1 MVKTGRIN
9 MALGKRKP
17 KQDDLFIPTAKLST
31 GPGHPFY
38 SKLNEVLAEAGFDEF
53 VEGLCAAYYK
63 EGGRPGI
70 PPGIYF
76 RMVLIGYFEGLDS
89 QRGIAWR
96 CADSLGLRTF
106 LGIAITEET
115 PVHASMTII
124 RQRLPESV
132 FAKVFVFVLRLL
144 EQKGLLRGKAVAI
157 DATTLEAN
165 AAMRSIVRKDT
176 GEDWKQYVQGLA
188 KADGIQ
194 NPTAEDLRRLDRSRK
209 DKKVSNHQWESR
221 TDRDSRIAK
230 MKDGRTHLAYKAEH
244 AVDLVSEAIVAT
256 TVTFADKSDPQSAPV
271 TLSLAEANLA
281 LAGSETQIEETVMDK
296 GYHAVGLLAGLA
308 QRGVR
313 TYIPERRQ
321 KTRCW
326 TNKPI
331 EHEQAFRANRRRVRG
346 KKGRQLNRWRSERC
360 ERTFAHVCETGG
372 GRRTW
377 LRGQTNVSKM
387 HTLKCAAYNLGLL
400 LRKVW
405 GFRKPRNA
413 EAAATAL
420 FFAILALLTLVVAM
434 IGRTM
439 DRTLDWLLGGCG
451 LLLAAVA
458 VHRCV
463 RFIHSVRKT
472 PFFNGLLSR
481 SGSGRVQV
489 AAGIAAPTVPAF
501 ESWQRKR
508 PRTRSKAACVHDR
521 AGGKRCICLAFPA
534 SKNCG

>member
-1 MVKTGRIN
+1 MNRPMN

-17 KQDDLFIPTAKLST
+17 KQDELFIPTAKVAS

-38 SKLNEVLAEAGFDEF
+38 TKLNQVLAEAGFDEF
-53 VEGLCAAYYK
+53 VEKLCAPYYQ

-70 PPGIYF
+70 PPGVYF

-106 LGIAITEET
+106 LGIAITEDT

-132 FAKVFVFVLRLL
+132 FDKVFVFVLSLL
-144 EQKGLLRGKAVAI
+144 DKQGLLRGKSVAI

-165 AAMRSIVRKDT
+165 AAMKSIVRKDT
-176 GEDWKQYVQGLA
+176 GEGWKQYLQGLA
-188 KADGIQ
+188 KAEGIE
-194 NPTAEDLRRLDRSRK
+194 NPTEEDLRRLDRARK
-209 DKKVSNHQWESR
+209 DKKVSNEQWESP

-244 AVDLVSEAIVAT
+244 AVDVASEAIVAT
-256 TVTFADKSDPQSAPV
+256 TVTFADRSDPQSAPV
-271 TLSLAEANLA
+271 TLSLAEANLV
-281 LAGSETQIEETVMDK
+281 LAGSATEIKEAVMDK
-296 GYHAVGLLAGLA
+296 GYHDVGLLAGLA
-308 QRGVR
+308 ERGVR

-321 KTRCW
+321 KSRRW
-326 TNKPI
+326 TDKPV

-346 KKGRQLNRWRSERC
+346 NRGRQLNRWRSERC

-372 GRRTW
+372 GRRAW

-405 GFRKPRNA
+405 GFCKPRNA
-413 EAAATAL
+413 EAAGTAL
-420 FFAILALLTLVVAM
+420 FFMLSLLLVMVAIITSHATNRVWVWL
-434 IGRTM
+434 IGIP
-439 DRTLDWLLGGCG
+439 G
-451 LLLAAVA
+451 LLLASLVA
-458 VHRCV
+458 NRTV
-463 RFIHSVRKT
+463 RFIRACWKKCHSLT
-472 PFFNGLLSR
+472 G
-481 SGSGRVQV
+481 
-489 AAGIAAPTVPAF
+489 
-501 ESWQRKR
+501 
-508 PRTRSKAACVHDR
+508 C
-521 AGGKRCICLAFPA
+521 
-534 SKNCG
+534 